1 MKSLKN
7 IWLNHKNIYL
17 SCFIFI
23 EKKYSFANFG
33 MKRGHQSLLTV
44 FLPFMLPENADDREP
59 ESLLDEVEFA
69 EHEIDVEEDQHVA
82 AAKLVSVLGN
92 KSQMKNR

>member
-1 MKSLKN
+1 MKN
-7 IWLNHKNIYL
+7 IF

-23 EKKYSFANFG
+23 ENMYSLANFG

-44 FLPFMLPENADDREP
+44 LLPFMLPENADDGEP

-82 AAKLVSVLGN
+82 AAQLVSVLGN
-92 KSQMKNR
+92 KQ

>member
-1 MKSLKN
+1 MYSL
-7 IWLNHKNIYL
+7 
-17 SCFIFI
+17 
-23 EKKYSFANFG
+23 ANFG

-44 FLPFMLPENADDREP
+44 LLPFMLPENADDGEP

-69 EHEIDVEEDQHVA
+69 EHEVDVEEDQHVA

-92 KSQMKNR
+92 KQ